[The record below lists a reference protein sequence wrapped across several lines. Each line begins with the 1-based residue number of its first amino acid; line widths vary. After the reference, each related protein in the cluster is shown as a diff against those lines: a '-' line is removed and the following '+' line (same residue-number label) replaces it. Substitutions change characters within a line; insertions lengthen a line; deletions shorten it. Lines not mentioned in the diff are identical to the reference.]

1 MLKLVMMMM
10 MMMMTM
16 LDVKA
21 LKVTNVYLKII
32 YVHEQS
38 ASDDDVILRDVSE
51 GF

>member
-1 MLKLVMMMM
+1 MMLKLVMMM
-10 MMMMTM
+10 T
-16 LDVKA
+16 LDVIA